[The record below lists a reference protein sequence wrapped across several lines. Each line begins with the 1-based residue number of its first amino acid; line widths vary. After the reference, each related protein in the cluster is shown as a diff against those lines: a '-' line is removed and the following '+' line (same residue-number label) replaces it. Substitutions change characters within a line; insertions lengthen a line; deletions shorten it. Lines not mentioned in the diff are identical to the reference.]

1 MIYYG
6 SIGTPIVAVESGYIE
21 ALGWNQ
27 YGGWRVGIRSIG
39 NGTVSLAD
47 IIE

>member
-27 YGGWRVGIRSIG
+27 YGGWRVDQGII
-39 NGTVSLAD
+39 VLPV
-47 IIE
+47 